1 MILYWKFRNLKR
13 GILLIILASVNKD
26 WQNILFQIQPM
37 HVLFSGYGYCIVL
50 HILFFC
56 NIMLTKGFN
65 ILLLPLFFEHNSF
78 SFPTILILI
87 LLNCYVVCNR
97 IRSWICQWTLG
108 VCLPGTIQSSSHSC
122 ELLFCPYESRGP
134 YGLWPFHPSFTL

>member
-1 MILYWKFRNLKR
+1 MKMQ
-13 GILLIILASVNKD
+13 GVNKNKNKNFTYD
-26 WQNILFQIQPM
+26 MMMRQITSRQLPRMQDYFTLPKNM

-97 IRSWICQWTLG
+97 IRSWIC
-108 VCLPGTIQSSSHSC
+108 
-122 ELLFCPYESRGP
+122 
-134 YGLWPFHPSFTL
+134 